1 MQRFLSFA
9 KPSHSTDD
17 AILINRAALAW
28 AMLGRITGKVTTL
41 QFSFELLPGTDVRKF
56 EYIKV
61 HHRVYDWVLCQV
73 VEIEASHERTLCR
86 CNVLGYKEKGKVQQI
101 RIPFDVESEVFLA
114 DNEFIRAVIQLDGGE
129 EGQVGAYLGKLD
141 GKEIDVRLDLGKLLT
156 KHVAV
161 LAKSGAGK
169 SYAVGVLIEE
179 IMERKVPVL
188 VIDPHGEY
196 GKIGERNA
204 EKADR
209 EAMVRF
215 GIKPKAYA
223 VREYGDPNSP
233 GLTPLRLPNNLT
245 QQELVQLIPGK
256 LNNTQL
262 GILYSA
268 IKGLEQLN
276 FDTLLLSL
284 EAEESS
290 AKWSIINLVEHL
302 RDLGIFSSNPIAYNE
317 LVKSGLCSVINMRGI
332 APEIQQIIV
341 YKVAKDLFELR
352 KVNKVPPFFL
362 VVEEAHNY
370 CPERSFG
377 EATSSKV
384 LRTIASEGRKFG
396 LGLCIISQRPARV
409 DKSVLSQCTTQLILK
424 VTNPN
429 DLKAISASVEG
440 LTSESEAEI
449 QNLSIGTA
457 LVTGVVDMPLFV
469 NIRPRRTRHG
479 GHAVNMLDQPEQGF
493 LQQRQKF
500 EEQALLPLI
509 KPRTTLRDRQVMSPA
524 KVKSA
529 RTVLIPGYLFACKER
544 EMQYNLLV
552 DMTNGEVVVDLE
564 DYTTAKLPET
574 EKLTP
579 SQVKLLKAAHVLK
592 RSAKEQLVA
601 KAATG
606 LDVDDDLQDLV
617 AKGYISYDKERR
629 EYAVTRNYILT
640 KLSKHACFYPVQ
652 YEPIQYSTKLPPATN
667 LDAVKGRLAR
677 FTAVL
682 DQQECAIVTY
692 ELETQKE

>member
-1 MQRFLSFA
+1 ML
-9 KPSHSTDD
+9 
-17 AILINRAALAW
+17 
-28 AMLGRITGKVTTL
+28 LGRITGKITTL
-41 QFSFELLPGTDVRKF
+41 QFSFDLQPGADVRKF
-56 EYIKV
+56 EYVKV

-73 VEIEASHERTLCR
+73 VEMEVSHEHTLCK
-86 CNVLGYKEKGKVQQI
+86 CHVLGYKKDSAVEQI

-129 EGQVGAYLGKLD
+129 TGSANGAYLGKLD
-141 GKEIDVRLDLGKLLT
+141 GKDIDVKLDLGKLLT

-196 GKIGERNA
+196 GKIGERNT
-204 EKADR
+204 EKEDKER
-209 EAMVRF
+209 MTKF
-215 GIKPKAYA
+215 GVKPKAYP
-223 VREYGDPNSP
+223 VREYGDPSMP

-302 RDLGIFSSNPIAYNE
+302 RDLGIFSANPIAYNE
-317 LVKSGLCSVINMRGI
+317 LVKSGVCSVINMRGI
-332 APEIQQIIV
+332 APEIQQVIV
-341 YKVAKDLFELR
+341 YKLAKDLFELR
-352 KVNKVPPFFL
+352 KVNKIPPFFL
-362 VVEEAHNY
+362 VIEEAHNY

-377 EATSSKV
+377 EATSSKI

-396 LGLCIISQRPARV
+396 LGLCVISQRPARV

-429 DLKAISASVEG
+429 DLKAVSASVEG
-440 LTSESEAEI
+440 LTTESESEI
-449 QNLSIGTA
+449 QNLPIGTA

-469 NIRPRRTRHG
+469 NIRPRRTKHG
-479 GHAVNMLDQPEQGF
+479 GHAVNILEQPEPAFLDQK
-493 LQQRQKF
+493 QRF
-500 EEQALLPLI
+500 EDQALLPLI
-509 KPRTTLRDRQVMSPA
+509 KPKTTLRDRQVMSPI
-524 KVKSA
+524 KVTATKV
-529 RTVLIPGYLFACKER
+529 VLIPGYLFACKEK
-544 EMQYNLLV
+544 ETQYNLLL
-552 DMTNGEVVVDLE
+552 DMTNGEVIIDLE
-564 DYTTAKLPET
+564 EYTTSKLPEL

-592 RSAKEQLVA
+592 RCTKEQLVA
-601 KAATG
+601 KAGTS
-606 LDVDDDLQDLV
+606 LEVEEDLKDLIKKEYLTYDED
-617 AKGYISYDKERR
+617 AK
-629 EYAVTRNYILT
+629 EYGVTKSYILT
-640 KLSKHACFYPVQ
+640 KLSKHACFTPVA
-652 YEPIQYSTKLPPATN
+652 YENIPYTTKLPPATN
-667 LDAVKGRLAR
+667 LDAVKEKLSK
-677 FTAVL
+677 FTLVI
-682 DQQECAIVTY
+682 DQQECSIVTY
-692 ELETQKE
+692 ELETEK